1 MDEKEAL
8 QKARD
13 IYIQQFR
20 AKAEELRPYFKKI
33 SSLDQD
39 IGDSTDLV
47 ATLGEI
53 LTEAQTLESSQIGA
67 AGSSSAR
74 PNIRPDAFVGDTYS
88 IAAKKYLKQV
98 GYAVSVDELVDV
110 LKKGGCPVG
119 GVDPRKTLHIEVQT
133 EAESESY
140 GTCTESLRS
149 AGTYFTAAVRSSLS
163 QAKGLPWMAR
173 FKVRN
178 STREN
183 TWR

>member
-1 MDEKEAL
+1 MEEKEAL

-20 AKAEELRPYFKKI
+20 AKAEELRPFFKKI

-47 ATLGEI
+47 AMLGEI
-53 LTEAQTLESSQIGA
+53 VTEAQTSESTQLGM
-67 AGSSSAR
+67 AGSGSAR

-110 LKKGGCPVG
+110 MKKGGCPVG
-119 GVDPRKTLHIEVQT
+119 GVDPRKTLYI
-133 EAESESY
+133 
-140 GTCTESLRS
+140 SL
-149 AGTYFTAAVRSSLS
+149 VRDVRTFYPIPGKMGFIGLREFYPNL
-163 QAKGLPWMAR
+163 KGKKPGR
-173 FKVRN
+173 PKKQ
-178 STREN
+178 
-183 TWR
+183 

>member
-1 MDEKEAL
+1 MEGKEAL

-20 AKAEELRPYFKKI
+20 TKAEELRPFLKKI

-39 IGDSTDLV
+39 VGDSTDLV
-47 ATLGEI
+47 AMLGEI
-53 LTEAQTLESSQIGA
+53 LTEAQTSESTQLGM
-67 AGSSSAR
+67 AGSGFAK

-119 GVDPRKTLHIEVQT
+119 GVDPRKTLYI
-133 EAESESY
+133 
-140 GTCTESLRS
+140 SL
-149 AGTYFTAAVRSSLS
+149 VRDVRTFYPIPGKMGFIGLREFYPNL
-163 QAKGLPWMAR
+163 KGKKPGR
-173 FKVRN
+173 PKKQ
-178 STREN
+178 
-183 TWR
+183 